1 MKTKNLGSVLN
12 HIQVLIDE
20 ENWPAALEELKAVD
34 QKYSNTPAVLTA
46 MGNCEIHIQQPEAA
60 ISCFEKVIELDPES
74 VEALNNL
81 AVAYMF
87 SGEYVSSEET
97 YLKALQFQPDHLPT
111 LKNLAFLYYQQEE
124 RQGDAALLLANV
136 IRKAPSDCEALY
148 LMGMCYQAGGQID
161 SARVCFERV
170 LEMQPDSTL
179 AKDALSVLQP
189 KSN

>member
-1 MKTKNLGSVLN
+1 MKAKKLGSVLN

-20 ENWPAALEELKAVD
+20 EDWAAAFEELKKAD

-46 MGNCEIHIQQPEAA
+46 MGDCQIHMQQPETA
-60 ISCFEKVIELDPES
+60 IRCFEKVVELDPES

-87 SGEYVSSEET
+87 SGDYVSSEET
-97 YLKALQFQPDHLPT
+97 YLRALQFQPDHLPT
-111 LKNLAFLYYQQEE
+111 LKNMAFLYYQQEE
-124 RQGDAALLLANV
+124 RLGDAAQLLANV
-136 IRKAPSDCEALY
+136 IRKSPSDCEALY

-161 SARVCFERV
+161 SARVCFEHI
-170 LEMQPDSTL
+170 LTIQPDSVM
-179 AKDALSVLQP
+179 AKDALSVVKT

>member
-1 MKTKNLGSVLN
+1 MKAKSLGSVLN
-12 HIQVLIDE
+12 HVQVLIDE
-20 ENWPAALEELKAVD
+20 ENWTAALEELNTAD
-34 QKYSNTPAVLTA
+34 QKFRDTPAVLTA
-46 MGNCEIHIQQPEAA
+46 MGNCEIHMQKPDAA

-87 SGEYVSSEET
+87 SGDYANSEET
-97 YLKALQFQPDHLPT
+97 YLRALHYQPDHLPT

-124 RQGDAALLLANV
+124 RLGDAALLLANV
-136 IRKAPSDCEALY
+136 IRKSPSDCEALY
-148 LMGMCYQAGGQID
+148 LMGMCYQTGGQMD

-170 LEMQPDSTL
+170 LELQPDSTL
-179 AKDALSVLQP
+179 AKDALNKLQT